1 MFRTMSPR
9 SLAAVAAVA
18 IVLGCGD
25 DPPPPPAP
33 VAVVV
38 APVERRPVP
47 VELSATGTVEPIKTV
62 AVEAQVSGLL
72 QRVGFREGEDVSA
85 GQVLFEIDPRPYRA
99 ALAQAEAQLVRARA
113 QAANAVQEET
123 RYRTL
128 AEKQYVTAQQYDEA
142 RAAAAAAQATVAANE
157 AAAEEARLNLQYA
170 TIRAPVAGRTGSLLV
185 REGNLVRA
193 NSGTALV
200 TINQLRPIRVRFAVP
215 ATNLSLIQQ
224 QRGRELVVRAVPAGG
239 GSPAV
244 GRLSFIDNAVDTLT
258 GTVLLKGEFP
268 NTDGALWPGA
278 FVNTRLELYVERDA
292 LVVPAAAVVS
302 GQQGSYLYLIQRD
315 STARS
320 VPVTV
325 ERPVGAEVV
334 VRGEVSPGDRVVTDG
349 QLRIRPGAKVQ
360 IRTAE
365 TTAPREVSEA
375 P

>member
-1 MFRTMSPR
+1 MFRAMNPR
-9 SLAAVAAVA
+9 SLAAVAAVV

-38 APVERRPVP
+38 ASVERRPVP
-47 VELSATGTVEPIKTV
+47 VELSATGTVEPVKTV

-72 QRVGFREGEDVSA
+72 QRVGFREGEDVKA

-99 ALAQAEAQLVRARA
+99 ALAQAEAQLVRARV
-113 QAANAVQEET
+113 QAANTVQEET

-128 AEKQYVTAQQYDEA
+128 AENQYVTAQQYDEV
-142 RAAAAAAQATVAANE
+142 RANAAAAQATVAANE

-215 ATNLSLIQQ
+215 ATNLALIQQ
-224 QRGRELVVRAVPAGG
+224 QRGRELVVRAEPAGG

-244 GRLSFIDNAVDTLT
+244 GRLSFVDNAVDTLT

-278 FVNTRLELYVERDA
+278 FVNTRLELYVEQDA

-334 VRGEVSPGDRVVTDG
+334 IRGEVSPGDRVVTDG
-349 QLRIRPGAKVQ
+349 QLRIRPGAKIQ

-365 TTAPREVSEA
+365 MATPREVSEA